1 MNRSQSLLWRLC
13 YIWLRPSYFFG
24 ACSLFHSISSKV
36 FVVDLMERNTFFFL
50 CVFYVS
56 ALVRGESLYCVY
68 LFSMFRDAHHDI
80 VDATTILES
89 CLSNSV
95 DTFCL
100 VFLVIFFFCPCVCSH
115 ARILY
120 SDGEYLYTR
129 ILVCCIFH
137 YDVHKKINLSYIYA
151 CAVSHNIP
159 LVFVVYFW
167 RHGE

>member
-1 MNRSQSLLWRLC
+1 MKALLHMVTSFL
-13 YIWLRPSYFFG
+13 FFW
-24 ACSLFHSISSKV
+24 CLLFISFHLVEGFCCRFDGK
-36 FVVDLMERNTFFFL
+36 EYFFFL

-159 LVFVVYFW
+159 LVFVVYF
-167 RHGE
+167 